1 MTESSKYESMKIL
14 MLGDK
19 GVDKNIFITKL
30 TGIEYPSSNDQKFEG
45 LIDLDNV
52 KQLKY
57 TITFY
62 KSTLHFSKFI
72 GSFNG
77 AILIFDLQKK
87 DTLELVTKVLE
98 DLPSNI
104 ENPEYLY
111 VTILGDKCKD
121 QGEIEVNEDDMR
133 LIEEKYKVKYYNIS
147 KEDNSQPLM
156 KDFLQQVYNTKI
168 KMVSEKNQKKEERN
182 QKVAPKEKKGSCGC
196 C

>member
-1 MTESSKYESMKIL
+1 MAESNKYESMKIL
-14 MLGDK
+14 MLGDPK
-19 GVDKNIFITKL
+19 VDKKIFLTKL
-30 TGIEYPSSNDQKFEG
+30 TGSEYFSSDSQKFEG
-45 LIDLDNV
+45 LIDLDSV

-62 KSTLHFSKFI
+62 KSTFHFSKFI

-87 DTLELVTKVLE
+87 DTLELVKQVLE

-121 QGEIEVNEDDMR
+121 QGEIEVNEDDMT
-133 LIEEKYKVKYYNIS
+133 LIEEKCKVKYYNIS
-147 KEDNSQPLM
+147 KEDNSQSLM

>member
-133 LIEEKYKVKYYNIS
+133 LIEEKYKVKYYDIS
-147 KEDNSQPLM
+147 NENNAQKLM

>member
-1 MTESSKYESMKIL
+1 MAESTKYESMKIL

-111 VTILGDKCKD
+111 VTILGDKCND
-121 QGEIEVNEDDMR
+121 QGKIEVNEDDMR
-133 LIEEKYKVKYYNIS
+133 LIEEKYKVKYYDIS
-147 KEDNSQPLM
+147 NENNAQKLM

>member
-147 KEDNSQPLM
+147 KEDNSQSLM
-156 KDFLQQVYNTKI
+156 KYFLQQVYNTKI

>member
-147 KEDNSQPLM
+147 KEDNSQSLM

-182 QKVAPKEKKGSCGC
+182 QKVAPKEKKGS
-196 C
+196 

>member
-133 LIEEKYKVKYYNIS
+133 LIEEKCKVKYYNIS
-147 KEDNSQPLM
+147 KEDNSQSLM

>member
-1 MTESSKYESMKIL
+1 MAESNKYESMKIL
-14 MLGDK
+14 MLGDPK
-19 GVDKNIFITKL
+19 VDKKIFLTKL
-30 TGIEYPSSNDQKFEG
+30 TGSEYFSSDSQKFEG
-45 LIDLDNV
+45 LIDLDSV

-62 KSTLHFSKFI
+62 KSTFHFSKFI

-87 DTLELVTKVLE
+87 DTLELVKQVLE

-147 KEDNSQPLM
+147 KEDNSQSLM

>member
-14 MLGDK
+14 MLGDPK
-19 GVDKNIFITKL
+19 VDKKIFLTKL
-30 TGIEYPSSNDQKFEG
+30 TGSENFSSDSQKFEG

-87 DTLELVTKVLE
+87 NTLELVTKFLDE
-98 DLPSNI
+98 LASNV
-104 ENPEYLY
+104 ENPEYIY
-111 VTILGDKCKD
+111 IIILGDKCED

-147 KEDNSQPLM
+147 KEDNSQSLM

>member
-1 MTESSKYESMKIL
+1 MAESNKYESMKIL
-14 MLGDK
+14 MLGDPK
-19 GVDKNIFITKL
+19 VDKKIFLTKL
-30 TGIEYPSSNDQKFEG
+30 TGSEYFSSDSQKFEG
-45 LIDLDNV
+45 LIDLDSV

-62 KSTLHFSKFI
+62 KSTLHFSKI
-72 GSFNG
+72 VSSFNG

-87 DTLELVTKVLE
+87 NTLELVTKFLDE
-98 DLPSNI
+98 LASNV
-104 ENPEYLY
+104 ENPEYIY
-111 VTILGDKCKD
+111 IIILGDKCED

-133 LIEEKYKVKYYNIS
+133 LIEEKCNVKYYNIS
-147 KEDNSQPLM
+147 KEDNSQSLM

>member
-1 MTESSKYESMKIL
+1 MAESNKYESMKIL
-14 MLGDK
+14 MLGDPK
-19 GVDKNIFITKL
+19 VDKKIFLTKL
-30 TGIEYPSSNDQKFEG
+30 TGSEYFSSDSQKFEG
-45 LIDLDNV
+45 LIDLDSV

-62 KSTLHFSKFI
+62 KSTLHFSKI
-72 GSFNG
+72 VSSFNG

-87 DTLELVTKVLE
+87 NTLELVTKFLDE
-98 DLPSNI
+98 LASNV
-104 ENPEYLY
+104 ENPEYIY
-111 VTILGDKCKD
+111 IIILGDKCED
-121 QGEIEVNEDDMR
+121 QGEIEVNEDNMR
-133 LIEEKYKVKYYNIS
+133 LIEEKCKVKYYNIS
-147 KEDNSQPLM
+147 KEDNSQSLM

>member
-45 LIDLDNV
+45 LINLDSV

-133 LIEEKYKVKYYNIS
+133 LIEEKYKVNYYDIS
-147 KEDNSQPLM
+147 NENNAQKLM

>member
-1 MTESSKYESMKIL
+1 MAESNKYESMKIL
-14 MLGDK
+14 MLGDPK
-19 GVDKNIFITKL
+19 VDKKIFLTKL
-30 TGIEYPSSNDQKFEG
+30 TGAEYFSSDNQKFEG

-57 TITFY
+57 TISFYTSTFR
-62 KSTLHFSKFI
+62 FSKI
-72 GSFNG
+72 VSSFNG

-87 DTLELVTKVLE
+87 NTLELVTKFLD
-98 DLPSNI
+98 DLASNV
-104 ENPEYLY
+104 ENPEYIY
-111 VTILGDKCKD
+111 IIILGDKCED

-133 LIEEKYKVKYYNIS
+133 LIEEKCKVKYYNIS
-147 KEDNSQPLM
+147 KEDNSQSLM

>member
-87 DTLELVTKVLE
+87 
-98 DLPSNI
+98 
-104 ENPEYLY
+104 
-111 VTILGDKCKD
+111 
-121 QGEIEVNEDDMR
+121 
-133 LIEEKYKVKYYNIS
+133 KY
-147 KEDNSQPLM
+147 
-156 KDFLQQVYNTKI
+156 
-168 KMVSEKNQKKEERN
+168 
-182 QKVAPKEKKGSCGC
+182 A
-196 C
+196 

>member
-1 MTESSKYESMKIL
+1 MAESNKYESMKIL
-14 MLGDK
+14 MLGDPK
-19 GVDKNIFITKL
+19 VDKKIFLTKL
-30 TGIEYPSSNDQKFEG
+30 TGSEYFSSDSQKFEG
-45 LIDLDNV
+45 LIDLDSV

-62 KSTLHFSKFI
+62 KSTFHFSKFI

-87 DTLELVTKVLE
+87 DTLELVKQVLE

-147 KEDNSQPLM
+147 KEDNSQSLM

-182 QKVAPKEKKGSCGC
+182 QKVAPKEKKGRCGC

>member
-1 MTESSKYESMKIL
+1 MKIL

-30 TGIEYPSSNDQKFEG
+30 TGAEYFSSDNQKFEG

-133 LIEEKYKVKYYNIS
+133 LIEEKYKVKYYDIS
-147 KEDNSQPLM
+147 NENNAQKLM